1 MMYVVVDHMRCGLV
15 AEGCLKMIIVSLDRS
30 PHRRSHS
37 SPLHHSPPPPPPPAN
52 QGGNHPL
59 DLPPPAAAAAQTSL

>member
-15 AEGCLKMIIVSLDRS
+15 AEGCLKMIIVSRDRS
-30 PHRRSHS
+30 PHRRSHY
-37 SPLHHSPPPPPPPAN
+37 SPPHPAN

-59 DLPPPAAAAAQTSL
+59 DLPPLAAAAAQTSL